1 MISVIVPVYKVEQY
15 LDQCVESILAQ
26 TYRDFELLLVD
37 DGSPDRCGVMCD
49 EWAAK
54 DRRIR
59 VFHKANGG
67 LSDARNYALDRMRG
81 DYVVFVDSDDW
92 ISADCLEYQLR
103 VLQSAPD
110 AKVAAF
116 GYLSERRGKTFRC
129 VECEDAVIDNV
140 KALRR
145 VMYERGMAVCA
156 WAKIYVREVFESL
169 RYKVGMVMEDEYLIG
184 EVLCRAGKIVLG
196 SEAHYHYRQRE
207 DSIVHQVFVRKKY
220 DDQISAMHHL
230 CDVARSFGS
239 QMDGAIRRRE
249 ARDRMS
255 LLRLMDRCERQF
267 LPLRA
272 QLRQEVLKR
281 WRILLDKEVCTRD
294 KIGLLALVP
303 GYWSFGL
310 LWSLYE
316 RVRRS

>member
-15 LDQCVESILAQ
+15 LDRCVESILAQ

-92 ISADCLEYQLR
+92 ISAECLEYQLR
-103 VLQSAPD
+103 VLQSAPG

-116 GYLSERRGKTFRC
+116 GYLSERRGKAFRC
-129 VECEDAVIDNV
+129 AECEDAVIDNV
-140 KALRR
+140 MALRR
-145 VMYERGMAVCA
+145 VMYERGMVVCA
-156 WAKIYVREVFESL
+156 CAKMYVREVFGSL
-169 RYKVGMVMEDEYLIG
+169 RYKVGMVMEDEDLIG
-184 EVLCRAGKIVLG
+184 EILRRAGKIVLG
-196 SEAHYHYRQRE
+196 SEAHYHYRQRD
-207 DSIVHQVFVRKKY
+207 DSIVHQVFARKKY
-220 DDQISAMHHL
+220 DDQIFAMHHL

-255 LLRLMDRCERQF
+255 ILRLMGRCERRF

-272 QLRQEVLKR
+272 QLRREVLKR
-281 WRILLDKEVCTRD
+281 WRILLDREVCTRD

-316 RVRRS
+316 RIRRS